1 MKRSNLVNKGLS
13 AMVASLDDPYSHFY
27 SPSDYRAFLSD
38 SNPHFGGIGVSVF
51 PGATGL
57 RVIDVFPNSPAAR
70 SGLQRGD
77 VIVDVNSTRLAGHT
91 AQFASGLI
99 RGKPGT
105 SVSITALRGGR
116 TLHFSIVRAERV
128 PAGRERADIDLSRR
142 EDRPSRLHDDSAAAR
157 AICSAPRFARRSAR
171 ELRPSSS
178 TSGGTAAGS
187 SRRRSTSRASSSP
200 TARRHDRG
208 RTQPTQVYSAEN
220 NAIAPKIPM
229 AVLVDRGTASA
240 AEIVTGALQ
249 DHHRAL
255 VVGTRTYG
263 KGVFQEIQPMPG
275 GGALDITV
283 GEYFT
288 PNGQNLGG
296 GGVKEGKGIKPNVYA
311 STPLTSTTDTA
322 LITAERVVA
331 SETHKMTPAAS
342 AARVALIE
350 RRGKFLVAE
359 PFFAPGPRF
368 AVTRDRRASVGDLVV
383 VRPGAQGSG
392 RPPARGGRAVVS
404 RRLGRPDV
412 ARDVLEALMVD
423 RGLARLIR

>member
-1 MKRSNLVNKGLS
+1 MPWPRSAPRIAATAVTVLGVFLLGIWLGGHPSWLPQSFRNAFESNSNGTLVNTVLQTIENDYYRPVKRSDLVNKGLS
-13 AMVASLDDPYSHFY
+13 AIVASLNDPYSHFY
-27 SPSDYRAFLSD
+27 SPSDYRAFLND

-51 PGATGL
+51 PGAMGL

-105 SVSITALRGGR
+105 SVSITALRGTR
-116 TLHFSIVRAERV
+116 TLHFSIVRASVSQPVASEQV
-128 PAGRERADIDLSRR
+128 VTYHGVKIGHLD
-142 EDRPSRLHDDSAAAR
+142 
-157 AICSAPRFARRSAR
+157 F
-171 ELRPSSS
+171 
-178 TSGGTAAGS
+178 TTFSGGSGDLL
-187 SRRRSTSRASSSP
+187 RAQVRKALGQGAQALVLDLRGNGGGLLKEAVNVASIFVADG
-200 TARRHDRG
+200 TVVTTRG

-229 AVLVDRGTASA
+229 VVLVDRGTASA

-249 DHHRAL
+249 DHHRAM

-296 GGVKEGKGIKPNVYA
+296 GGVKEGKGIKPNIYA
-311 STPLTSTTDTA
+311 STPLTSTADTA
-322 LITAERVVA
+322 LTTAERVVA
-331 SETHKMTPAAS
+331 SET
-342 AARVALIE
+342 
-350 RRGKFLVAE
+350 
-359 PFFAPGPRF
+359 
-368 AVTRDRRASVGDLVV
+368 TR
-383 VRPGAQGSG
+383 
-392 RPPARGGRAVVS
+392 
-404 RRLGRPDV
+404 
-412 ARDVLEALMVD
+412 
-423 RGLARLIR
+423 